1 MRHSPWMAVL
11 VSLFCYATHVTAQEA
26 RTPPPDSG
34 KPTHGIIRKAQP
46 KTAEPMKVT
55 PAASTEAVAAA
66 IAAAVRS
73 VEATKKPAP
82 PPRPRPV
89 RPEAAEV
96 PRRRYTVNWPSQR
109 IEVSWETAD
118 ERIVLSWSTP
128 ASADAYARDVSRF
141 ER

>member
-1 MRHSPWMAVL
+1 MWRAFLIVAIA
-11 VSLFCYATHVTAQEA
+11 SLCCDATQVTAQEA

-46 KTAEPMKVT
+46 KSPDPVKVT

-73 VEATKKPAP
+73 VEATKKPTPAP
-82 PPRPRPV
+82 HPRAV
-89 RPEAAEV
+89 RPQASAV
-96 PRRRYTVNWPSQR
+96 AQRRYTVNWPSQR

-118 ERIVLSWSTP
+118 ERIGLSWTTP
-128 ASADAYARDVSRF
+128 GLADAYARDDRRL
-141 ER
+141 EP